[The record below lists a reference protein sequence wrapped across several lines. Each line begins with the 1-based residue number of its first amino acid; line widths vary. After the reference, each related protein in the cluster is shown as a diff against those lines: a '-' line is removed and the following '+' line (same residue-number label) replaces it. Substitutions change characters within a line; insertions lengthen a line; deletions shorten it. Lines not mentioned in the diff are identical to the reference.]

1 MNWVEKL
8 VQSEDSGVF
17 WLDMGAE
24 GAELTQ
30 LLGCCL
36 VNPSIFCPCDTQQ
49 NRHGF
54 RWLDVVILGMNE
66 GKIVC
71 YNATYFYHSDSTYE
85 YIKIFLHIKWLFNSL
100 DAHADRIAK

>member
-1 MNWVEKL
+1 MEKL

-66 GKIVC
+66 GKIVREVA
-71 YNATYFYHSDSTYE
+71 NAGPFKNYFK
-85 YIKIFLHIKWLFNSL
+85 IKLAQKLLIIMNVDFFL
-100 DAHADRIAK
+100 D